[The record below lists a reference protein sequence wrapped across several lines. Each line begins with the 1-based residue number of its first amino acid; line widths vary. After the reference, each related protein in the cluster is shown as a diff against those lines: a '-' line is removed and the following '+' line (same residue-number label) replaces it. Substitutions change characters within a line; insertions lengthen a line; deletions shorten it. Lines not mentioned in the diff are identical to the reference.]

1 MEQTTLAE
9 KADRISSGLTESVIL
24 SRFKVLFWI
33 ALLALLVSKGA
44 ALWPGYA
51 LDDYAASAVPRSTL
65 FTLSQ
70 GRFTQSALQ
79 VLQNLLELR
88 ATPTAWPGM
97 LLFLPAASLAIAAG
111 IEVVTRGKGD
121 LAILAGCAALMA
133 AFPYLTEYLTF
144 RESVLPQAVSFALLA
159 YFLVSI
165 ALGDVRPAW
174 ATRWM
179 RISRIVALVL
189 LAGCQQTAFLVAIF
203 FLLGRIFFA
212 SIRSSSK
219 NLLLGLHQNR
229 GLLAEVCLATVVYLL
244 LALALRGF
252 FQAGGDERGQL
263 LALQDVA
270 ERVPAAA
277 RYLGSLLVSGDPLI
291 ARALKVGLLGVLA
304 ASFALAARRNPG
316 YALLC
321 AMLWI
326 AMICSSILLLTV
338 SKIWWPVPRA
348 AYAIAFAH
356 GVTLV
361 LLLAPSEPKRA
372 TRMLAVA
379 IAFLAVGMGFKSHQI
394 LADQQRLNR
403 WDMWVAGVLV
413 QDLLRADIGADS
425 RIVIVGARWYHPV
438 GPVTTIGDLNTSAL
452 PVSWAVGG
460 LLREATGRHWKVA
473 AVPELKAVCSTQHVW
488 PDPRSIQ
495 KTGTGDVVV
504 CMN

>member
-1 MEQTTLAE
+1 VL
-9 KADRISSGLTESVIL
+9 RSGRV
-24 SRFKVLFWI
+24 
-33 ALLALLVSKGA
+33 
-44 ALWPGYA
+44 
-51 LDDYAASAVPRSTL
+51 DDYAASSVPRSAL

-79 VLQNLLELR
+79 ILQNLLELR

-111 IEVVTRGKGD
+111 IEVITKGKGD

-159 YFLVSI
+159 YFLTSI
-165 ALGDVRPAW
+165 ALGDVRATST
-174 ATRWM
+174 TRWI
-179 RISRIVALVL
+179 RVSRIAALAL
-189 LAGCQQTAFLVAIF
+189 LAGCQQTAFLVAVF
-203 FLLGRIFFA
+203 FVLGRTFFA
-212 SIRSSSK
+212 VRSGSTSP
-219 NLLLGLHQNR
+219 LTSLHQNR
-229 GLLAEVCLATVVYLL
+229 GLLIEVCLATVVYLL
-244 LALALRGF
+244 LALVLRGL

-270 ERVPAAA
+270 ERAPTVA

-291 ARALKVGLLGVLA
+291 APALKVGLLGVLVA
-304 ASFALAARRNPG
+304 ALILAARQNLG

-326 AMICSSILLLTV
+326 VMICASVLLLAV

-348 AYAIAFAH
+348 AYAIVFAH
-356 GVTLV
+356 GVTLL
-361 LLLAPSEPKRA
+361 LLLAPSEPKWA
-372 TRMLAVA
+372 TRVLAIA

-413 QDLLRADIGADS
+413 QDLLRADIGSES
-425 RIVIVGARWYHPV
+425 RVVIVGARWYHPV

-460 LLREATGRHWKVA
+460 LLREATGRQWSIT